1 MLDNIDAV
9 FLDAGGVLLRPDV
22 FRIKALFPELELDE
36 EMIDRALYPSES
48 HAGAGLAPG
57 DDDNQFVH
65 EFAIACGIPETA
77 LDEEREKEMQNIM
90 LFSPWIARK
99 ITETKRFIEY
109 IKSTGRKIVIVT
121 NTENGLAKNVLR
133 GAYVC
138 TEGENDCGISTV
150 DKIVD
155 TWLVGIHKPDPA
167 IYTYTADLINVD
179 IKRCLHIGDSFR
191 NDYEAGMKAGAK
203 VLLFRPYEK
212 RSETTICS
220 LLDVLPDEAV
230 S

>member
-1 MLDNIDAV
+1 MLNNIDAV
-9 FLDAGGVLLRPDV
+9 FLDAGGVLLRPDYY
-22 FRIKALFPELELDE
+22 RIKTLFPELELDE

-48 HAGAGLAPG
+48 HAGAGLGPG

-65 EFAIACGIPETA
+65 EFALACGIPESN

-99 ITETKRFIEY
+99 LDETKKFIKY
-109 IKSTGRKIVIVT
+109 IRTIGKKVVIVT

-138 TEGENDCGISTV
+138 TDDDNDIGISKV

-167 IYTYTADLINVD
+167 IYTYTANLMNVD
-179 IKRCLHIGDSFR
+179 ISRCLHVGDSFR

-203 VLLFRPYEK
+203 VLLFRPYET
-212 RSETTICS
+212 RNETTICS
-220 LLDVLPDEAV
+220 LLDILPAEAI
-230 S
+230 